1 MKKELFIIYF
11 ISLIYLLNCLPSED
25 IWTNIIEYSKENKM
39 VLDNYNHFIFQ
50 EYNYCNKSINSDE
63 MKILYEK
70 QKSFYTE
77 YETPNYIFA
86 VDKFDENQES
96 IEDGAFHLSQYISK
110 KFGVNLEKSVIALFS
125 IETRRL
131 RIQTSENTKKI
142 LTDDEAKDTF
152 SSLKKLFR
160 KPKLLI
166 SIFKILCKNI
176 LSYKK

>member
-1 MKKELFIIYF
+1 MYF
-11 ISLIYLLNCLPSED
+11 
-25 IWTNIIEYSKENKM
+25 
-39 VLDNYNHFIFQ
+39 
-50 EYNYCNKSINSDE
+50 
-63 MKILYEK
+63 LYEK
-70 QKSFYTE
+70 QNSFYTE